1 MVIGQLECHKEKKNE
16 IPVEI
21 RATRFIENQK
31 YNCYCLTLLMCQ
43 KEVITK
49 IAKDNNYRLLTLPL
63 KKGDAISHYV
73 S

>member
-16 IPVEI
+16 IPVAI

-49 IAKDNNYRLLTLPL
+49 IAKNNDYIIAV
-63 KKGDAISHYV
+63 KGNQKT
-73 S
+73 